1 MQQTLDAFFRI
12 EPKTR
17 KVKKEKEK
25 EKEKKKEKATI
36 IGGAKDILEPL
47 FIRPVPKDIRY
58 HNQLEEEYQL
68 IDKNHFVPVFLQVRT
83 VLEIVN
89 ALGASTRPIP
99 HIIRGSAGSSLVTYL
114 LGITHVDPILNK
126 IELAR
131 FMNEMRKDM
140 PDIDIDVPYNR
151 REEIYGLIAKRF
163 PNQVGRVSNYNLWT
177 EKVNTRQTIKD
188 VLKEH
193 NKPIPRS
200 VNKKGAKPEKFLTA
214 DELKEFTVKK
224 ADRQGTLKNYSKH
237 CGGIVIFENEGEV
250 PEELR
255 LKEIEADGVPLFQI
269 NLNKDDTE
277 DRGFIKI
284 DLLSNRGLA
293 QLADICPD
301 RSLISYPTRDA
312 ATERIFARGWNIGIT
327 LGESRGM
334 RKLFMDMKPE
344 GISDIAV
351 ALALIRPAAAAE
363 GRKQQ
368 FLDKWRLLDGKQT
381 PIGRPIV
388 YDDDA
393 IHKIRYI
400 LGCNS
405 AEADCWRKAFAKG
418 NPKKRVEFR
427 QLMASIGYEQS
438 TIDQVVDDLNQL
450 VYYSFCKSHA
460 VSYAQLVWA
469 LGYWKAHRPHEFW
482 CSALNHCNSEYR
494 KWVHYREA
502 RCSGLLLS
510 RGVPPYRLGSRTDKP
525 ALLPAEQ
532 EQSLLVEPTALN
544 DFKERGYWLT
554 EEFLPSCGLWTES
567 QLRLDGKRTVK
578 FRGIIASC
586 RQINR
591 DYGIATLI
599 CLGIGNRDFVD
610 LVIPDQ
616 KRGDLFAW
624 AVLEGKGIQVKPG
637 TVQVIK
643 INGLPVKN
651 LEKID
656 SGKYTIQKSCPK

>member
-12 EPKTR
+12 KPKTR
-17 KVKKEKEK
+17 KIKEKDK
-25 EKEKKKEKATI
+25 NKVLVNA
-36 IGGAKDILEPL
+36 GAKESLEPL
-47 FIRPVPKDIRY
+47 FIRDMPDDPRY
-58 HNQLEEEYQL
+58 HKQLDEEYEL
-68 IDKNHFVPVFLQVRT
+68 IDKNHFTPVFLQVRT
-83 VLEIVN
+83 VLEIVKT
-89 ALGASTRPIP
+89 LGSTKPIP

-131 FMNEMRKDM
+131 FMNEKRKDM

-151 REEIYGLIAKRF
+151 REEIYGLIAERF

-177 EKVNTRQTIKD
+177 DKVNTRQTIKD
-188 VLKEH
+188 ILKEH
-193 NKPIPRS
+193 NKPIPRA
-200 VNKKGAKPEKFLTA
+200 VNKKSAKPEKFLTA

-224 ADRQGTLKNYSKH
+224 SERQGTLKNYSKH

-293 QLADICPD
+293 QLADICSD
-301 RSLISYPTRDA
+301 RPLISYPSRDA

-344 GISDIAV
+344 GVSDIAV

-368 FLDKWRLLDGKQT
+368 FLDKWRLLEGRQT
-381 PIGRPIV
+381 PLTRPIV

-400 LGCNS
+400 LGCDS
-405 AEADCWRKAFAKG
+405 ADADCWRKAFAKG

-427 QLMASIGYEQS
+427 KLMVIRGFEQS
-438 TIDQVVDDLNQL
+438 VIDQVVDDLNQL

-469 LGYWKAHRPHEFW
+469 LGYWKAHLPHEFW
-482 CSALNHCNSEYR
+482 CSTLNHCNSEYR
-494 KWVHYREA
+494 RWVHYREA
-502 RCSGLLLS
+502 CCSGLLLS
-510 RGVPPYRLGSRTDKP
+510 RGPPPYHLGSRVGKS
-525 ALLPAEQ
+525 ALFSKDEQ
-532 EQSLLVEPTALN
+532 TLLKEPTVIE

-554 EEFLPSCGLWTES
+554 EEFLPSCGLWYEP
-567 QLRLDGKRTVK
+567 QLRLDGKRTVQ
-578 FRGIIASC
+578 FRGLIASG
-586 RQINR
+586 RQISR
-591 DYGIATLI
+591 DYGVATLI
-599 CLGIGNRDFVD
+599 CLGIGNREYLD

-637 TVQVIK
+637 TIQVTK
-643 INGLPVKN
+643 INGLAIKN
-651 LEKID
+651 LEKIE
-656 SGKYTIQKSCPK
+656 C